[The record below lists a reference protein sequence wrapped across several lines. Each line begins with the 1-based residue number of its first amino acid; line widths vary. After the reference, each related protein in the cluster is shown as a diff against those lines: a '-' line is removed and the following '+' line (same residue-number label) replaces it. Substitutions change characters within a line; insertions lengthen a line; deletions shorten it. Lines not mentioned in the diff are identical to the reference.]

1 MSNNIRGSQIG
12 SESRIQMR
20 SRTGFPARHST
31 RARCWKF
38 ARKVKNFAART
49 QKGKLPP
56 LVIRPSR
63 RVNSYVDLIER
74 FQLPTPL
81 ISEDKKRRNPH
92 LAFPSLNKCNVV
104 RATAAAIARG
114 KRNLEGVLPSQRST
128 EIPGRSS
135 GAAVLTVSPSFYL
148 GRCESPLGNYSN
160 HSHEP
165 S

>member
-1 MSNNIRGSQIG
+1 
-12 SESRIQMR
+12 
-20 SRTGFPARHST
+20 
-31 RARCWKF
+31 
-38 ARKVKNFAART
+38 
-49 QKGKLPP
+49 

-63 RVNSYVDLIER
+63 RVNSCLDLIEL

-81 ISEDKKRRNPH
+81 TSEDDKKRRNPH

-135 GAAVLTVSPSFYL
+135 QAAVLTVSPSFYL
-148 GRCESPLGNYSN
+148 GRCESPLGNTESFLTSRCERHHCGCLPHRRFAKAVRNAGLAAHRGDGYRGSGATD
-160 HSHEP
+160 
-165 S
+165 